1 MLTEVGDKLEN
12 AKNNF
17 RDTLEDMV
25 GGFVKEVNFFY
36 HMVSTGGTF
45 HSDVLQI
52 SLLKKTST
60 VQERISSSRGIG
72 IIHLNATNILVMIL
86 LATGHLGGCTVYYV

>member
-25 GGFVKEVNFFY
+25 GGFVKEVNIVFY
-36 HMVSTGGTF
+36 HMVLTGRTF

-86 LATGHLGGCTVYYV
+86 LATGHHE